1 MEMKRENMKKEILEL
16 RRELVRVEHR
26 LRRLEREL
34 SGYSKVDEIRN
45 ELKKEFP
52 SLEFDDDLL
61 ELVGRLP
68 YNPVDRDKEVIR
80 EAVEWSIE

>member
-1 MEMKRENMKKEILEL
+1 METKMENMKREILEL

-26 LRRLEREL
+26 LRRLEKEL
-34 SGYSKVDEIRN
+34 LGYSKVDEIRN

-61 ELVGRLP
+61 ELVGSLP